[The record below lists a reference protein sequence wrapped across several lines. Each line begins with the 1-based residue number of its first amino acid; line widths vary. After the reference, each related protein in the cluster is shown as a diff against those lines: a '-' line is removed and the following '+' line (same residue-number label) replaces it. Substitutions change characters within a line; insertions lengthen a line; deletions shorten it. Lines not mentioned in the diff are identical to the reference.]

1 MESGSA
7 DQATLEV
14 FQDTAGADA
23 FMQFHVSG
31 DYAAYFG
38 LKGDINDFA
47 VGGWSMGATYYRLW
61 HAGNDGSG
69 SGLDADLLDG
79 IQASSFLRSDTSDT
93 FTGSQLFFGS
103 SSNWLANGEIFVGN
117 TEITSS
123 SIYINGNLSWH
134 AGNDGSGS
142 GLDADTLDGI
152 NSGSFLRS
160 DANDSTSGALT
171 IKNTVYTDYNSTNTD
186 ITGLVGGSAFGSLI
200 QPTESAHLV
209 VGLRDNDASDSFSV
223 VSGSGN
229 WNTDNIYDKLVF
241 AAKANG
247 DLYAGSNKIWHAG
260 NDGAGSG
267 LDADLLDGQDASYY
281 RTSLSDDTSNN
292 ITMYPLFYEATSG
305 TTAQLYTSSTKLQ
318 YNPSTGTLSATNL
331 NSLSDATKKT
341 NIETIDNA
349 LDITTKLRGVRY
361 DWIDNK
367 KSSIGLIAQ
376 EVEEILPEIVETSS
390 DNMKTIAYGNLVGLL
405 IESVKDLKSEINT
418 LKQEIEQL
426 KK

>member
-1 MESGSA
+1 
-7 DQATLEV
+7 
-14 FQDTAGADA
+14 
-23 FMQFHVSG
+23 MQFHVSG

-79 IQASSFLRSDTSDT
+79 INSGSFLRSDTSDT
-93 FTGSQLFFGS
+93 MSGDLTVAGILDVWDSASIDGFT
-103 SSNWLANGEIFVGN
+103 V
-117 TEITSS
+117 
-123 SIYINGNLSWH
+123 WH

-142 GLDADTLDGI
+142 GLDAD
-152 NSGSFLRS
+152 
-160 DANDSTSGALT
+160 
-171 IKNTVYTDYNSTNTD
+171 
-186 ITGLVGGSAFGSLI
+186 
-200 QPTESAHLV
+200 
-209 VGLRDNDASDSFSV
+209 
-223 VSGSGN
+223 
-229 WNTDNIYDKLVF
+229 
-241 AAKANG
+241 
-247 DLYAGSNKIWHAG
+247 
-260 NDGAGSG
+260 
-267 LDADLLDGQDASYY
+267 LLDGQHGSYY
-281 RTSLSDDTSNN
+281 LNYNNLSNTPTIALNLADDTSNN

-305 TTAQLYTSSTKLQ
+305 TTEDIYTSSTKLQ